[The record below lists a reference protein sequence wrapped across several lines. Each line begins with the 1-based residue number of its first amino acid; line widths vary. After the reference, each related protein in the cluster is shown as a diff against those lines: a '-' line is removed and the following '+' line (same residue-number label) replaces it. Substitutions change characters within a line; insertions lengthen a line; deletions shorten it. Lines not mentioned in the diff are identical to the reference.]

1 MKRTIALIFATS
13 ALGLAGCCTTPHV
26 SKWEYKVARLPS
38 LPGNSPSSPGFQDMR
53 SRQQDFL
60 NELGKD
66 GWVLV
71 SESDGRIFYL
81 KRPLK

>member
-1 MKRTIALIFATS
+1 MKRTIALIFAAS

-26 SKWEYKVARLPS
+26 SKWEYKVADLPRV
-38 LPGNSPSSPGFQDMR
+38 PGNSPNVPGFQDLR

-71 SESDGRIFYL
+71 SESDGRTFYL